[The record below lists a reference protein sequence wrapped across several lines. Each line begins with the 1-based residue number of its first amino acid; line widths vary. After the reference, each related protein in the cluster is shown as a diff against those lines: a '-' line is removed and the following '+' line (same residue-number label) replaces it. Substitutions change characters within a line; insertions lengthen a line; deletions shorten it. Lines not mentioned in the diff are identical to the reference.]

1 MIQSVR
7 YQVGHL
13 YEDHGAWFV
22 RFRLGIRQANGSVKM
37 QRTAERLGSVED
49 FATKADVE
57 AVRMAFMQKVNGAQ
71 TSPHPSM
78 TLSEFS
84 EQFYLPWVERELR
97 ASTYKGYRDIWNLY
111 LSERVGQIRLRRFRT
126 VDASKMLRA
135 IADDCDLTK
144 TTLQHIKSVLSG
156 IFTHAKNEGAY
167 DGENPVE
174 GARIPR
180 NAREPGET
188 YAYNLVQILRILE
201 VLPLLPKAAVATAS
215 FAGLR
220 EGELRGVEWPDF
232 AGDTL
237 TVKRSIWKAV
247 VNEPKT
253 RASRQSVPVIP
264 TLAKILDEHR
274 ASVHNPGTGV
284 IFHSGNGEPMDMDK
298 LAQRVI
304 RPAVEACGLPWYG
317 WHGFRRGIASNLYE
331 LGAND
336 KIVQRVLRH
345 AKPHVTR
352 ERYIKAFDPAVMEAM
367 QRMQVVLNSLQAWP
381 ADELMGM

>member
-84 EQFYLPWVERELR
+84 EEFYLPWVERELR

-144 TTLQHIKSVLSG
+144 TTLQHIKSVPAVSSRMRKTKVRTTVRTRSKAQEFPGTL
-156 IFTHAKNEGAY
+156 AN
-167 DGENPVE
+167 
-174 GARIPR
+174 
-180 NAREPGET
+180 RER
-188 YAYNLVQILRILE
+188 L
-201 VLPLLPKAAVATAS
+201 
-215 FAGLR
+215 
-220 EGELRGVEWPDF
+220 
-232 AGDTL
+232 TL
-237 TVKRSIWKAV
+237 TTWSRFCAFSRCCRCC
-247 VNEPKT
+247 PK
-253 RASRQSVPVIP
+253 Q
-264 TLAKILDEHR
+264 
-274 ASVHNPGTGV
+274 
-284 IFHSGNGEPMDMDK
+284 
-298 LAQRVI
+298 Q
-304 RPAVEACGLPWYG
+304 
-317 WHGFRRGIASNLYE
+317 
-331 LGAND
+331 
-336 KIVQRVLRH
+336 
-345 AKPHVTR
+345 
-352 ERYIKAFDPAVMEAM
+352 
-367 QRMQVVLNSLQAWP
+367 
-381 ADELMGM
+381 

>member
-7 YQVGHL
+7 YQIGHL

-174 GARIPR
+174 GARIPGTLA
-180 NAREPGET
+180 NRER
-188 YAYNLVQILRILE
+188 L
-201 VLPLLPKAAVATAS
+201 
-215 FAGLR
+215 
-220 EGELRGVEWPDF
+220 
-232 AGDTL
+232 TL
-237 TVKRSIWKAV
+237 TTWSRFCAFSMCCRCC
-247 VNEPKT
+247 PK
-253 RASRQSVPVIP
+253 Q
-264 TLAKILDEHR
+264 L
-274 ASVHNPGTGV
+274 
-284 IFHSGNGEPMDMDK
+284 
-298 LAQRVI
+298 
-304 RPAVEACGLPWYG
+304 
-317 WHGFRRGIASNLYE
+317 
-331 LGAND
+331 
-336 KIVQRVLRH
+336 
-345 AKPHVTR
+345 
-352 ERYIKAFDPAVMEAM
+352 
-367 QRMQVVLNSLQAWP
+367 
-381 ADELMGM
+381 

>member
-7 YQVGHL
+7 YQIGHL

-264 TLAKILDEHR
+264 TLAQILDEHR
-274 ASVHNPGTGV
+274 ASMHNPGTGV
-284 IFHSGNGEPMDMDK
+284 MFHSGNGEHMDMDK

-304 RPAVEACGLPWYG
+304 RPAVEACLPWYG

-336 KIVQRVLRH
+336 KIVKRVLRH

-367 QRMQVVLNSLQAWP
+367 QRMQVVVNSLQAWP
-381 ADELMGM
+381 AVGQQTN

>member
-13 YEDHGAWFV
+13 YEDHGAWCV

-84 EQFYLPWVERELR
+84 EEFYLAWVERELR

-201 VLPLLPKAAVATAS
+201 VLPLLPKGSCSHGFSCGTARGRT
-215 FAGLR
+215 AR
-220 EGELRGVEWPDF
+220 RGVAGFCRRHAYRQALDF
-232 AGDTL
+232 EGCRQRAQDSRQPPVRSGDSNL
-237 TVKRSIWKAV
+237 GQD
-247 VNEPKT
+247 PG
-253 RASRQSVPVIP
+253 RASRVHAQPGNRSDLSLRQRGAHGYGQTCPARHSSGSRGLRLAVVWLARFPTWHCVQPV
-264 TLAKILDEHR
+264 
-274 ASVHNPGTGV
+274 
-284 IFHSGNGEPMDMDK
+284 
-298 LAQRVI
+298 RV
-304 RPAVEACGLPWYG
+304 GG
-317 WHGFRRGIASNLYE
+317 
-331 LGAND
+331 
-336 KIVQRVLRH
+336 Q
-345 AKPHVTR
+345 
-352 ERYIKAFDPAVMEAM
+352 
-367 QRMQVVLNSLQAWP
+367 
-381 ADELMGM
+381 